1 MSKKKKMT
9 KTPTETIPRDA
20 LYFFLVK
27 SRYSHQIENNKA
39 QFKLFNLNKATTV
52 ENCRKS

>member
-1 MSKKKKMT
+1 MT